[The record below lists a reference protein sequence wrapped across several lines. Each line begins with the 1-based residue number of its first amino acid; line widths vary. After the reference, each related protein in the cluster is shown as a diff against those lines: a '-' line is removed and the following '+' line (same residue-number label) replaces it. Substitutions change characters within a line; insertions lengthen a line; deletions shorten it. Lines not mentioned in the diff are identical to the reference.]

1 MPLLDY
7 ETKAGAPIQAGDV
20 KLIPLAKSVKIAP
33 PGMFGGLVWNRPAA
47 VIVQQ
52 PDGQETVLPIQDVTR
67 QAQIALLAMGA
78 LGSLLIWLMFKK

>member
-33 PGMFGGLVWNRPAA
+33 PGMSGGLVWNRPAA

-67 QAQIALLAMGA
+67 QAQIALLAMGV
-78 LGSLLIWLMFKK
+78 LGSLLIWLVFKK